1 MPKKID
7 KDESYRYGY
16 MDGAKAIAKLVLDE
30 EIVRLDKNNIA
41 RHYWTVMKQMHNEE
55 E

>member
-7 KDESYRYGY
+7 RDESYVYGY

-30 EIVRLDKNNIA
+30 EIVRLDRKNILK
-41 RHYWTVMKQMHNEE
+41 HYWNVMKQMHDEE
-55 E
+55 D